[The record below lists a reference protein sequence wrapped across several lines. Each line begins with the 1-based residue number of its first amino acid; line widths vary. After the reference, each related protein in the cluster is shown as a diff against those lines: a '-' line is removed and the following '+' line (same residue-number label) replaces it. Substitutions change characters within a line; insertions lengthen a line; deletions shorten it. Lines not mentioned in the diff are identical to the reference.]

1 MALDFLRRPI
11 APRKT
16 EGLLKLLCNPSESN
30 EERLDRPV
38 ELLTVQISSRQWF
51 TLALGLRAKI

>member
-16 EGLLKLLCNPSESN
+16 LGLLKLLCNPNESN